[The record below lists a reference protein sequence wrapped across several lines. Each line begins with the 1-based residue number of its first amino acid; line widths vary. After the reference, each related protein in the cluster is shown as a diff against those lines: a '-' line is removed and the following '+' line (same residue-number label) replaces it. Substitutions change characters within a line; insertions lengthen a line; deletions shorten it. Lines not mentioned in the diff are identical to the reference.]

1 MSYPRNN
8 DPFQPWND
16 PMYKDDPFA
25 PHNDPMEKG
34 NPFKAWNEPFG
45 DKKDLTR
52 GEKKDYGMYDD
63 E

>member
-1 MSYPRNN
+1 MSPKNN

-16 PMYKDDPFA
+16 PMHKDDPFA
-25 PHNDPMEKG
+25 PHNDPMEG
-34 NPFKAWNEPFG
+34 DNPFKPWNEPFG

-52 GEKKDYGMYDD
+52 RERNGYHMHDD